1 MLADIRKDL
10 IRKVLK
16 RMFIVV
22 LVIILLW
29 LTAVGTVWLVSIA
42 ENGGEIPLNTDAII
56 VLGAQVL
63 PNGQPNRILKTR
75 LDMAR
80 SVYEKAPQP
89 IICCGAQGDDEP
101 APEGAVMRD
110 YLVVSGVPEAAV
122 TAETESYNTY
132 QNLENA
138 RKLLPEGI
146 RRVLIVTS
154 DYHVPR
160 ALWIARDKGF
170 EAVGAGSPTYWKWRF
185 KNHTKEAL
193 SWLKYAYM
201 KLTGQV

>member
-42 ENGGEIPLNTDAII
+42 ENGGEIPLNTDATI

-63 PNGQPNRILKTR
+63 P
-75 LDMAR
+75 

-110 YLVVSGVPEAAV
+110 YLVVNGVPEAAV